1 MRPKWTCATDL
12 NSSVPYLIRAINEW
26 ILDNGFTPY
35 MIVDATDEEVTVP
48 REHVKDGQIVLNIS
62 PQAIRDLS
70 IGDEYVMFSGRFSG
84 IAHEVCAPVTAVM
97 GIIAKENG
105 EGMWF
110 PRDEQEESTPPP
122 EPSGGR
128 PSGPPSLKV
137 VK

>member
-1 MRPKWTCATDL
+1 M

-26 ILDNGFTPY
+26 ILDNGCTPY
-35 MIVDATDEEVTVP
+35 MIVDATVEEVSVP
-48 REHVKDGQIVLNIS
+48 LEHVKDGQIVLNIS
-62 PQAIRDLS
+62 PKAIRDLS
-70 IGDEYVMFSGRFSG
+70 ISDDYVMFSGRFSG
-84 IAHEVCAPVTAVM
+84 VAYEICAPIGAVM

-110 PRDEQEESTPPP
+110 PRDEKDDPGPPSEPPP
-122 EPSGGR
+122 EK